1 MNREPISE
9 VTTVKLTT
17 RELSNIYI
25 RANFT
30 GRSVSLCI
38 AKKVCIS
45 CHKGF
50 NKKRVECEKNYLV
63 LCWRAAFLVMSVQN
77 VLVNKN

>member
-9 VTTVKLTT
+9 VTIVKLTT
-17 RELSNIYI
+17 RELSNNYI

-30 GRSVSLCI
+30 GRSVSSCI

-50 NKKRVECEKNYLV
+50 NKKKGRMREELSSVMLEGGIPCYECTK
-63 LCWRAAFLVMSVQN
+63 CFS
-77 VLVNKN
+77 K